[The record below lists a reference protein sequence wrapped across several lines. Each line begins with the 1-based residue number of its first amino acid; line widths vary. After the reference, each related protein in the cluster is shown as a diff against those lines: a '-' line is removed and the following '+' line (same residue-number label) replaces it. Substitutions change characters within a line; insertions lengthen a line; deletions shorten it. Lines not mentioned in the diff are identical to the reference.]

1 MVLNYI
7 VGIGLWLVVLGVG
20 LVLTVPDVPVLPL
33 TLVSVA
39 VLVLVPLAFYPRSKT
54 TWAAVEYL
62 VLRADPDYHA
72 PGASRPTREGPGVT
86 EAAIGLMTALGLST
100 ATGLNAYLPLL
111 ILGGLARWTDLI
123 TLDAPYDTLAEPG
136 VMLAIGVIAIVDFV
150 GDKVPALDSVLH
162 AIGLVVAPVAGAL
175 VALAATG
182 NDAVDP
188 AFAVVVGVAAA
199 GATHGAR
206 SIVRPASTAF
216 TGGAGNPVLSLGEDT
231 VSTVLAFSAVIV
243 PVVAFLMVVA
253 LAWLLV
259 WGVRR
264 AWRSRSATRRVDDRP
279 RA

>member
-1 MVLNYI
+1 
-7 VGIGLWLVVLGVG
+7 
-20 LVLTVPDVPVLPL
+20 
-33 TLVSVA
+33 
-39 VLVLVPLAFYPRSKT
+39 
-54 TWAAVEYL
+54 
-62 VLRADPDYHA
+62 
-72 PGASRPTREGPGVT
+72 VT
-86 EAAIGLMTALGLST
+86 ETAIGLMTALGLST

-111 ILGGLARWTDLI
+111 ILGGLARWTDAI

-150 GDKVPALDSVLH
+150 GDKVPALDSALH
-162 AIGLVVAPVAGAL
+162 AVGLVVAPVAGAL

-182 NDAVDP
+182 NEAVDP
-188 AFAVVVGVAAA
+188 AFAVVIGVAAA

-206 SIVRPASTAF
+206 AIVRPASTAF

-243 PVVAFLMVVA
+243 PVVAFLMVA
-253 LAWLLV
+253 GLAWLLV

-264 AWRSRSATRRVDDRP
+264 AWRSRSAARRIDDRP

>member
-1 MVLNYI
+1 
-7 VGIGLWLVVLGVG
+7 
-20 LVLTVPDVPVLPL
+20 
-33 TLVSVA
+33 
-39 VLVLVPLAFYPRSKT
+39 
-54 TWAAVEYL
+54 
-62 VLRADPDYHA
+62 
-72 PGASRPTREGPGVT
+72 VT

-136 VMLAIGVIAIVDFV
+136 VMIAIGVIAVVDFV

-182 NDAVDP
+182 NDVVDP

-206 SIVRPASTAF
+206 TLVRPASTTF

-243 PVVAFLMVVA
+243 PVVAFLMVMA

-264 AWRSRSATRRVDDRP
+264 AWRSRSAARRIDDRP

>member
-1 MVLNYI
+1 M
-7 VGIGLWLVVLGVG
+7 
-20 LVLTVPDVPVLPL
+20 
-33 TLVSVA
+33 
-39 VLVLVPLAFYPRSKT
+39 
-54 TWAAVEYL
+54 
-62 VLRADPDYHA
+62 
-72 PGASRPTREGPGVT
+72 T

-111 ILGGLARWTDLI
+111 ILGGLARWTDLL

-136 VMLAIGVIAIVDFV
+136 VMLAIGVIAVVDFV

-206 SIVRPASTAF
+206 TIVRPASTAF

-231 VSTVLAFSAVIV
+231 FSTVLAFSAVIV

-264 AWRSRSATRRVDDRP
+264 AWRSRSAGRRVDDRP

>member
-1 MVLNYI
+1 M
-7 VGIGLWLVVLGVG
+7 
-20 LVLTVPDVPVLPL
+20 
-33 TLVSVA
+33 
-39 VLVLVPLAFYPRSKT
+39 
-54 TWAAVEYL
+54 
-62 VLRADPDYHA
+62 
-72 PGASRPTREGPGVT
+72 T

-136 VMLAIGVIAIVDFV
+136 VMIAIGVIAVVDFV

-182 NDAVDP
+182 NDVVDP

-206 SIVRPASTAF
+206 TLVRPASTTF

-243 PVVAFLMVVA
+243 PVVAFLMVMA

-264 AWRSRSATRRVDDRP
+264 AWRSRSAARRIDDRP

>member
-1 MVLNYI
+1 M
-7 VGIGLWLVVLGVG
+7 
-20 LVLTVPDVPVLPL
+20 
-33 TLVSVA
+33 
-39 VLVLVPLAFYPRSKT
+39 
-54 TWAAVEYL
+54 
-62 VLRADPDYHA
+62 
-72 PGASRPTREGPGVT
+72 T

-123 TLDAPYDTLAEPG
+123 TLDAPYDTLSEPG

-162 AIGLVVAPVAGAL
+162 ALGLVVAPVAGAL

-182 NDAVDP
+182 NDVVDP
-188 AFAVVVGVAAA
+188 AFAVVLGVAAA

-216 TGGAGNPVLSLGEDT
+216 TGGAGNPVLSLGEDMA
-231 VSTVLAFSAVIV
+231 STVLAFSAVIV
-243 PVVAFLMVVA
+243 PVVAFLMVVT
-253 LAWLLV
+253 LAWLLA

-264 AWRSRSATRRVDDRP
+264 AWRSRSATRRVDDSP
-279 RA
+279 RS

>member
-1 MVLNYI
+1 M
-7 VGIGLWLVVLGVG
+7 
-20 LVLTVPDVPVLPL
+20 
-33 TLVSVA
+33 
-39 VLVLVPLAFYPRSKT
+39 
-54 TWAAVEYL
+54 
-62 VLRADPDYHA
+62 
-72 PGASRPTREGPGVT
+72 T

-123 TLDAPYDTLAEPG
+123 TLDAPYDTLSEPG

-182 NDAVDP
+182 NDVVDP
-188 AFAVVVGVAAA
+188 AFAVVLGVAAA
-199 GATHGAR
+199 GATQGAR
-206 SIVRPASTAF
+206 TIVRPASTAF
-216 TGGAGNPVLSLGEDT
+216 TGGAGNPLLSLGEDT
-231 VSTVLAFSAVIV
+231 VSTVLSFSAVIV

-253 LAWLLV
+253 LAWLLF

-264 AWRSRSATRRVDDRP
+264 AWRSRSAARRVDDRS
-279 RA
+279 RS

>member
-1 MVLNYI
+1 M
-7 VGIGLWLVVLGVG
+7 
-20 LVLTVPDVPVLPL
+20 
-33 TLVSVA
+33 
-39 VLVLVPLAFYPRSKT
+39 
-54 TWAAVEYL
+54 
-62 VLRADPDYHA
+62 
-72 PGASRPTREGPGVT
+72 T

-175 VALAATG
+175 VALAATC
-182 NDAVDP
+182 NDVVDP

-231 VSTVLAFSAVIV
+231 VSTVLSFSAVIV
-243 PVVAFLMVVA
+243 PVVAFLMGVV
-253 LAWLLV
+253 LAWLLF

>member
-1 MVLNYI
+1 
-7 VGIGLWLVVLGVG
+7 
-20 LVLTVPDVPVLPL
+20 
-33 TLVSVA
+33 
-39 VLVLVPLAFYPRSKT
+39 
-54 TWAAVEYL
+54 
-62 VLRADPDYHA
+62 
-72 PGASRPTREGPGVT
+72 VT

-123 TLDAPYDTLAEPG
+123 MLEAPYDTLSEPG
-136 VMLAIGVIAIVDFV
+136 VMIAIGVIAIVDFV
-150 GDKVPALDSVLH
+150 GDKVPALDSLLH

-182 NDAVDP
+182 NDVVDP

-206 SIVRPASTAF
+206 TIVRPASTAF
-216 TGGAGNPVLSLGEDT
+216 TGGVGNPVLSLGEDT

-243 PVVAFLMVVA
+243 PVVALLMVVA

-264 AWRSRSATRRVDDRP
+264 AWRSRSAARRIDDRP

>member
-1 MVLNYI
+1 
-7 VGIGLWLVVLGVG
+7 
-20 LVLTVPDVPVLPL
+20 
-33 TLVSVA
+33 
-39 VLVLVPLAFYPRSKT
+39 
-54 TWAAVEYL
+54 
-62 VLRADPDYHA
+62 
-72 PGASRPTREGPGVT
+72 VT

-136 VMLAIGVIAIVDFV
+136 VMIAIGVIAIVDFV
-150 GDKVPALDSVLH
+150 GDKVPALDSLLH

-182 NDAVDP
+182 NDVVDP

-206 SIVRPASTAF
+206 TIVRPASTAF
-216 TGGAGNPVLSLGEDT
+216 TGGVGNPVLSLGEDT

-243 PVVAFLMVVA
+243 PVVALLMVVA

-264 AWRSRSATRRVDDRP
+264 AWRSRSAARRIEDRP

>member
-1 MVLNYI
+1 M
-7 VGIGLWLVVLGVG
+7 
-20 LVLTVPDVPVLPL
+20 
-33 TLVSVA
+33 
-39 VLVLVPLAFYPRSKT
+39 
-54 TWAAVEYL
+54 
-62 VLRADPDYHA
+62 
-72 PGASRPTREGPGVT
+72 T

-136 VMLAIGVIAIVDFV
+136 VMIAIGVIAVVDFV

-182 NDAVDP
+182 NDVVDP

-206 SIVRPASTAF
+206 TLVRPASTTF

-243 PVVAFLMVVA
+243 PVVALLMVVA

-264 AWRSRSATRRVDDRP
+264 AWRSRSAARRIDDRP

>member
-1 MVLNYI
+1 
-7 VGIGLWLVVLGVG
+7 
-20 LVLTVPDVPVLPL
+20 
-33 TLVSVA
+33 
-39 VLVLVPLAFYPRSKT
+39 
-54 TWAAVEYL
+54 
-62 VLRADPDYHA
+62 
-72 PGASRPTREGPGVT
+72 
-86 EAAIGLMTALGLST
+86 
-100 ATGLNAYLPLL
+100 
-111 ILGGLARWTDLI
+111 
-123 TLDAPYDTLAEPG
+123 
-136 VMLAIGVIAIVDFV
+136 
-150 GDKVPALDSVLH
+150 
-162 AIGLVVAPVAGAL
+162 VVAPVAGAL

-264 AWRSRSATRRVDDRP
+264 AWRSRSAIRRVDDSF

>member
-1 MVLNYI
+1 M
-7 VGIGLWLVVLGVG
+7 
-20 LVLTVPDVPVLPL
+20 
-33 TLVSVA
+33 
-39 VLVLVPLAFYPRSKT
+39 
-54 TWAAVEYL
+54 
-62 VLRADPDYHA
+62 
-72 PGASRPTREGPGVT
+72 T

-123 TLDAPYDTLAEPG
+123 TLDAPYDTLSEPG
-136 VMLAIGVIAIVDFV
+136 VMLAIGVIAIIDFV

-182 NDAVDP
+182 NDVVDP
-188 AFAVVVGVAAA
+188 AFAVVIGVAAA

-206 SIVRPASTAF
+206 SIMRPASTAF

-231 VSTVLAFSAVIV
+231 VSTVLSFSAVIV

-253 LAWLLV
+253 LAWLLF

-264 AWRSRSATRRVDDRP
+264 AWHSRSATRRVDDSP

>member
-1 MVLNYI
+1 MTET
-7 VGIGLWLVVLGVG
+7 VV
-20 LVLTVPDVPVLPL
+20 
-33 TLVSVA
+33 
-39 VLVLVPLAFYPRSKT
+39 
-54 TWAAVEYL
+54 
-62 VLRADPDYHA
+62 
-72 PGASRPTREGPGVT
+72 
-86 EAAIGLMTALGLST
+86 GLMTALGLST

-111 ILGGLARWTDLI
+111 IVGGLARWTDLL
-123 TLDAPYDTLAEPG
+123 TLDAPYDTLAEPS

-188 AFAVVVGVAAA
+188 ALAVVVGVAAA

-206 SIVRPASTAF
+206 TIVRPASTAF

-231 VSTVLAFSAVIV
+231 VSTLLAFSAVIV
-243 PVVAFLMVVA
+243 PVVAFLLVVA

-259 WGVRR
+259 WGIRR
-264 AWRSRSATRRVDDRP
+264 AWRSRSARRVDDRP

>member
-1 MVLNYI
+1 
-7 VGIGLWLVVLGVG
+7 
-20 LVLTVPDVPVLPL
+20 
-33 TLVSVA
+33 
-39 VLVLVPLAFYPRSKT
+39 
-54 TWAAVEYL
+54 
-62 VLRADPDYHA
+62 
-72 PGASRPTREGPGVT
+72 VT

-123 TLDAPYDTLAEPG
+123 MLEAPYDTLSEPG
-136 VMLAIGVIAIVDFV
+136 VMIAIGVIAMVDFV
-150 GDKVPALDSVLH
+150 GDKVPALDSLLH

-182 NDAVDP
+182 NDVVDP

-206 SIVRPASTAF
+206 TIVRPASTAF
-216 TGGAGNPVLSLGEDT
+216 TGGVGNPVLSLGEDT

-243 PVVAFLMVVA
+243 PVVALLMVVA

-264 AWRSRSATRRVDDRP
+264 AWRSRSAARRIDDRP